1 MSDPAQG
8 WRQRERAAWLAIVA
22 QHMRRYPGWEADD
35 LYKLSMQAALGAEHA
50 VRDPQ
55 TARQRLLREIERL
68 GPGTDEPAVDPI
80 SPDGRLARVHLRPF
94 LAAGG
99 DPESLLEAFLATA
112 RAHRAAPGRLRRLW
126 SYLLAAAP
134 DPPPFERAAL
144 TECLARYATAGYPA
158 VHHSPA
164 YSARYRPAYRV
175 VDVRRLTAATRNG
188 GAGAVR

>member
-22 QHMRRYPGWEADD
+22 KHVQRYPGWDVDD
-35 LYKLSMQAALGAEHA
+35 LYKLAMQAALGAEHA
-50 VRDPQ
+50 APDAG
-55 TARQRLLREIERL
+55 TARHRLLREIDGL
-68 GPGTDEPAVDPI
+68 GPGQDEPQVDPI

-99 DPESLLEAFLATA
+99 APGELLEAFLATA
-112 RAHRAAPGRLRRLW
+112 RTHRAAPGRLRRLW
-126 SYLLAAAP
+126 SYLLAPAP
-134 DPPPFERAAL
+134 DHRPFERAAL
-144 TECLARYATAGYPA
+144 IECLARYAAAGYPA

-175 VDVRRLTAATRNG
+175 VDVRRLAESSRKRD
-188 GAGAVR
+188 AGAVR